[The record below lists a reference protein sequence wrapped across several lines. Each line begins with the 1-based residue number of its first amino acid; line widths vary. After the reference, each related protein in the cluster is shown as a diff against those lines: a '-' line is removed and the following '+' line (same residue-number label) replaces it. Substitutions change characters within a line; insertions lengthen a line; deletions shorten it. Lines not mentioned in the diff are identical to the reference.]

1 MQTSTE
7 SQFTVLS
14 LSLSL
19 SLPPSLSQKYLQKVE
34 IVKKLSQIKFYQKK
48 VNFELIKISAV
59 ILKLTLS

>member
-7 SQFTVLS
+7 SQFTV